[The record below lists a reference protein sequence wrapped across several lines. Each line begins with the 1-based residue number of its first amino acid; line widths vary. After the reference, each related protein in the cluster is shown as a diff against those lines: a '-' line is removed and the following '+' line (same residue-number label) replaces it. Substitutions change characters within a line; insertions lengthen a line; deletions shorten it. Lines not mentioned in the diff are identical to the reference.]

1 MFCSV
6 VYCSQDN
13 DCFFFPLPLNYPPVG
28 AANNVPNDVISGV
41 VAGLQKVYPHFS
53 VMPDCPVHEC
63 EEKLRAHF
71 FAHGDPLSDWTI
83 LKVILATAIS
93 PVCQR
98 DAQ

>member
-28 AANNVPNDVISGV
+28 AANNVSNDVISGV
-41 VAGLQKVYPHFS
+41 IAGLQKVYRHFS
-53 VMPDCPVHEC
+53 VMPDGPVHEC

-71 FAHGDPLSDWTI
+71 LHTGTPS
-83 LKVILATAIS
+83 ATGLF
-93 PVCQR
+93 
-98 DAQ
+98 